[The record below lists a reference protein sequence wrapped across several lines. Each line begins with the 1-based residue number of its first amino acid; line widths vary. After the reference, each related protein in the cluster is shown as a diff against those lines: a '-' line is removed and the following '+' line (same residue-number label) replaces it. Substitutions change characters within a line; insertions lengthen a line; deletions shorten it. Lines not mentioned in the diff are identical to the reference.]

1 LNQKYVELLQWLDE
15 KMAEQESKSITE
27 EPAFTKDDVEEKS
40 MVVANEFMKMYNKKA
55 PKKSSSKEKANDK
68 DSESKNDQ
76 QD

>member
-1 LNQKYVELLQWLDE
+1 MNQKYVELLQWLDE

-55 PKKSSSKEKANDK
+55 PKKPKEKK
-68 DSESKNDQ
+68 PK
-76 QD
+76 